1 MKTQR
6 GFTIVELL
14 IVIVIVGILGA
25 LVITTYNGI
34 KNREFDGNI
43 TPQTNTQEQKPFT
56 KTRCD
61 ITGLMASGIIEE
73 EAKKGYQF
81 TGRINTPLCGENG
94 MSFQLRN
101 DQ

>member
-14 IVIVIVGILGA
+14 IVIVIVGILLA
-25 LVITTYNGI
+25 LVITTYNSV
-34 KNREFDGNI
+34 KNRQFDGNI
-43 TPQTNTQEQKPFT
+43 APQATTQEQQPFT

-61 ITGLMASGIIEE
+61 ITGFQSSSIIED